1 MRAVN
6 LGGVEAALSR
16 LQGGEALPPAVLDAL
31 AADARALLRRVER
44 LRSLDPEAAASV
56 SLHPLLE
63 TLARS
68 GALPPAPR
76 MTPSPQAL
84 LATA

>member
-1 MRAVN
+1 MRAVDV
-6 LGGVEAALSR
+6 GGVEAALAR

-44 LRSLDPEAAASV
+44 LRALDPEAAASV

-63 TLARS
+63 ALARG
-68 GALPPAPR
+68 GALPVGSR
-76 MTPSPQAL
+76 QTL
-84 LATA
+84 VATA

>member
-1 MRAVN
+1 MRAVD
-6 LGGVEAALSR
+6 LGGVEAALGR
-16 LQGGEALPPAVLDAL
+16 LQGGEALPPAALDAL

-44 LRSLDPEAAASV
+44 LRALDPEAAASV

-63 TLARS
+63 TLAR
-68 GALPPAPR
+68 GGVLPPATRPV
-76 MTPSPQAL
+76 PAL

>member
-1 MRAVN
+1 MRAVD

-16 LQGGEALPPAVLDAL
+16 LQGGEALPPAALDAL

-44 LRSLDPEAAASV
+44 LRALDPEAAASV

-63 TLARS
+63 VLARG
-68 GALPPAPR
+68 GALPVAARPV
-76 MTPSPQAL
+76 QAL